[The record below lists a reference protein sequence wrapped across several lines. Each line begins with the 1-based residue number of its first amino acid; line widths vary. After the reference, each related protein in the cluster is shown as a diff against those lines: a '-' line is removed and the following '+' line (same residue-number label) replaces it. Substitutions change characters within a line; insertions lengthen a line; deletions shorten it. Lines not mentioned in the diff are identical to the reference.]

1 MRKGINRILEKQ
13 KLSIAPRL
21 VVTSSTLALQ
31 AAENG
36 FGCCI
41 VSTGHLAYLN
51 QSANLKVYLIKGEE
65 TSSCGVAYLHNKIF
79 SEEEKCCIALIRR
92 ALREGE
98 KKIMQRFG
106 TWEMKER
113 E

>member
-1 MRKGINRILEKQ
+1 MIGPMADLSKNVDYDLMYRDFYVLVVPKRYDLETYAEYGEQGSFPVIDMKNSRRMDYIFRMKSTFVRKGSTGSWRNK

-41 VSTGHLAYLN
+41 VSTGHLA
-51 QSANLKVYLIKGEE
+51 I
-65 TSSCGVAYLHNKIF
+65 
-79 SEEEKCCIALIRR
+79 
-92 ALREGE
+92 
-98 KKIMQRFG
+98 
-106 TWEMKER
+106 
-113 E
+113 

>member
-1 MRKGINRILEKQ
+1 MLEYGEQGSFPVIDMKKLPPMDYIFQDETTFVRKGINRILEKQ

-51 QSANLKVYLIKGEE
+51 QSANLKVYLIKG
-65 TSSCGVAYLHNKIF
+65 
-79 SEEEKCCIALIRR
+79 RR
-92 ALREGE
+92 DFLLRRGLSA
-98 KKIMQRFG
+98 
-106 TWEMKER
+106 
-113 E
+113 

>member
-1 MRKGINRILEKQ
+1 MDVVLYRPAIW
-13 KLSIAPRL
+13 LSEP
-21 VVTSSTLALQ
+21 
-31 AAENG
+31 
-36 FGCCI
+36 
-41 VSTGHLAYLN
+41 VS
-51 QSANLKVYLIKGEE
+51 NLKVYLIKGEE